1 MPSEPSLDPT
11 TPLCTALPVRCTI
24 SSRTG
29 STDDTCSRNAH
40 SCSVDRCRASTCSCG
55 RRRCPAKLHHPLRG
69 ATTPIVRYLEM
80 AVERRLELTFA
91 LTQDDMG
98 YSQPSA
104 VSDRSGFAGD
114 NGTIATPN
122 LDKFAAEGVAFT
134 SWYSAFHV
142 CSPSRASMM
151 TGRLSVRTGIGFVGA
166 GSNGVFTSE
175 SIGCLPANETTI
187 AEAVS
192 RVGYRSIMVGK
203 WQCAYLSQLH
213 ILLRR
218 SLNHL
223 SPIEPPQVA

>member
-1 MPSEPSLDPT
+1 
-11 TPLCTALPVRCTI
+11 
-24 SSRTG
+24 
-29 STDDTCSRNAH
+29 
-40 SCSVDRCRASTCSCG
+40 
-55 RRRCPAKLHHPLRG
+55 
-69 ATTPIVRYLEM
+69 
-80 AVERRLELTFA
+80 
-91 LTQDDMG
+91 MG

-114 NGTIATPN
+114 NGTISTPN

-175 SIGCLPANETTI
+175 SIGCLPSNETTI

-192 RVGYRSIMVGK
+192 RVGYRTIMVGK
-203 WQCAYLSQLH
+203 WQYAYRSQDC

-223 SPIEPPQVA
+223 SAIEKP